1 VCGVLGTIIV
11 HLSMYIGSLR
21 LGMLAQSVLEDIAS
35 SARKRSCP
43 YSPSCL
49 EEASSET
56 AFPAY
61 GVLGNLTSARSLRS
75 FHSAWF
81 LDRVEV

>member
-1 VCGVLGTIIV
+1 MGCCEFAKIL
-11 HLSMYIGSLR
+11 
-21 LGMLAQSVLEDIAS
+21 
-35 SARKRSCP
+35 

-49 EEASSET
+49 EEVFLESELP
-56 AFPAY
+56 AF
-61 GVLGNLTSARSLRS
+61 GVLGNATSARSLRS